1 MKRVLLLLIMIIGQA
16 SSTVEDTGGAEGT
29 GVIWPP
35 STPSLPA
42 SLPCPVNPGHLLVIV
57 DPIGPKNEADKGYT
71 TQGKPLDFTV
81 TVSNKGPADVQAELC
96 VLSEECAPQWFSW
109 TTTTLDIPAGA
120 TRSESLQ
127 VIPDINAVA
136 GKYNFKVDATAKCT
150 YPGADAE
157 FFTVQ
162 NYDYASETA
171 VSGSGQ
177 FQMSKDVSSM
187 NSGIK
192 SDKDLYFSGS
202 VDALVKNEYLVEQAK
217 GRTPNFQEQDA
228 VDNYNRLIPSDT
240 LSGTETFKSSKVF
253 GGVGAKVIESFDLEK
268 MEFQNQDF
276 NLHQTGSLKKMAEFK
291 TADNFT
297 GYFAIDARQSVPG
310 QRSLN
315 EQEAYSGAFEI
326 ARRLVFRDKQTFN
339 GHCFDG
345 SCVNKPAFST
355 PCFGGSCFTNIQ
367 PYSPPC
373 LGVQCMSYPT
383 IVSPCLS
390 GSCSDFA
397 KNLNNFAKSA

>member
-1 MKRVLLLLIMIIGQA
+1 MKRVLLLLIMIASQA
-16 SSTVEDTGGAEGT
+16 SAIVEDIGGAGGT
-29 GVIWPP
+29 GIIWPP

-42 SLPCPVNPGHLLVIV
+42 YPPCPANPGYLLVTV
-57 DPIGPKNEADKGYT
+57 DPTGPKYEADKGYT
-71 TQGKPLDFTV
+71 TQGRPLDFTV
-81 TVSNKGPADVQAELC
+81 TVRNQGPANIRAELC
-96 VLSEECAPQWFSW
+96 VLPGECGPQWFSW
-109 TTTTLDIPAGA
+109 ITKTLDIPAGA

-127 VIPDINAVA
+127 VIPDINTVA
-136 GKYNFKVDATAKCT
+136 GKYYFKVDATATCT
-150 YPGADAE
+150 YPGSDAAC
-157 FFTVQ
+157 FTVQ

-177 FQMSKDVSSM
+177 FQMSKDVRSM

-228 VDNYNRLIPSDT
+228 VDNYNRRMPTDT
-240 LSGTETFKSSKVF
+240 LAGTETFKSSKVF

-268 MEFQNQDF
+268 MEYKNQDF
-276 NLHQTGSLKKMAEFK
+276 SLHQTGSLKKMAEFK

-310 QRSLN
+310 QRSMN
-315 EQEAYSGAFEI
+315 EKEAYLGSFEI
-326 ARRLVFRDKQTFN
+326 ARRLVFRDKPTFSES
-339 GHCFDG
+339 CFDG
-345 SCVNKPAFST
+345 SCINKPAFSM
-355 PCFGGSCFTNIQ
+355 PCFGGSCFTNIP

-373 LGVQCMSYPT
+373 LGSRCISNPIIT
-383 IVSPCLS
+383 SPCLS

-397 KNLNNFAKSA
+397 NSLNNFARSA